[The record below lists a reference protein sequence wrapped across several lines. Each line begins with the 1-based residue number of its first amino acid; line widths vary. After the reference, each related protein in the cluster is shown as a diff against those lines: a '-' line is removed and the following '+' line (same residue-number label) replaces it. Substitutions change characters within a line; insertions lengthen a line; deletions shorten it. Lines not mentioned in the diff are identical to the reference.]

1 MGAPDRACPD
11 YPNECMHPWAHART
25 YAEVKA
31 TQTKEIEMPEMTDEY
46 DWDRAQ
52 RIRDELDT
60 AKPGDVFAY
69 QQPNGNRVL
78 LVVARFEPTGIAG
91 STAVTG

>member
-1 MGAPDRACPD
+1 MSAPDQACPD
-11 YPNECMHPWAHART
+11 YPNECVHPWAHART
-25 YAEVKA
+25 YAEVEA
-31 TQTKEIEMPEMTDEY
+31 TQTKEPEITDEY

-52 RIRDELDT
+52 RIREGLDA

-69 QQPNGNRVL
+69 QQPDGNRVL

-91 STAVTG
+91 TTGVTA